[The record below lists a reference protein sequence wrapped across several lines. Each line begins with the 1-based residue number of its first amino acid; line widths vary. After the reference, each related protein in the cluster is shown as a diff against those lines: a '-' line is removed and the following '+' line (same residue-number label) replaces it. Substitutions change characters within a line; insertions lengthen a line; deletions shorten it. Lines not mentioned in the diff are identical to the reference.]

1 MSNRVALV
9 TGGSRG
15 IGRVICTEL
24 AGKGYDVVTCF
35 SHGKDAAQETVSI
48 CREYG
53 VRAEA
58 YCCDVAEEADVIRL
72 FASIKEEFGGVDV
85 LVNNAGITRDG
96 LILKMNQ
103 KDFSEVISTNLN
115 GTFLCSREAAKQML
129 RKRSGRIINISS
141 VVGLRGNAGQV
152 NYASSKAG
160 VIGLAKSLAKE
171 LGGKGITVNAVAPGF
186 IQTDMTAELSD
197 EMKKYWETQIPRKR
211 VGRPEDVANAVCF
224 LAAEESDYITG
235 QVIAVDGGMSM

>member
-103 KDFSEVISTNLN
+103 KDFSEIISTNLN

-171 LGGKGITVNAVAPGF
+171 LGGKGITVNTVAPGF

-211 VGRPEDVANAVCF
+211 AGRSEDVANAVCF

>member
-35 SHGKDAAQETVSI
+35 SHGKDAAQETVSL

-171 LGGKGITVNAVAPGF
+171 LGGKGITVNTVAPGF

>member
-35 SHGKDAAQETVSI
+35 SHGKDAAQETVSL

-160 VIGLAKSLAKE
+160 VIGLAKSLARE

-197 EMKKYWETQIPRKR
+197 EMKKYWEMQIPRKR
-211 VGRPEDVANAVCF
+211 AGRPEDVANAVCF

>member
-171 LGGKGITVNAVAPGF
+171 LGGKGITVNTVAPGF
-186 IQTDMTAELSD
+186 IQTDMTAELSQT
-197 EMKKYWETQIPRKR
+197 K
-211 VGRPEDVANAVCF
+211 
-224 LAAEESDYITG
+224 
-235 QVIAVDGGMSM
+235 

>member
-1 MSNRVALV
+1 M
-9 TGGSRG
+9 
-15 IGRVICTEL
+15 
-24 AGKGYDVVTCF
+24 VTCF

-72 FASIKEEFGGVDV
+72 FASIKEEFDGVDV

-171 LGGKGITVNAVAPGF
+171 LGGNVVADSVDSFYLVDNLVGYLCHEVVGKMGPVGGHCIGGGDGTKGYRMLVGALVAHDSHTAHGGEQDCACLPYLVVEAYLDLAVGH
-186 IQTDMTAELSD
+186 
-197 EMKKYWETQIPRKR
+197 
-211 VGRPEDVANAVCF
+211 C
-224 LAAEESDYITG
+224 
-235 QVIAVDGGMSM
+235 GGHSGG

>member
-35 SHGKDAAQETVSI
+35 SHGKDAAQETVSL

-141 VVGLRGNAGQV
+141 VVGLRGNAGRSTTLPARQ
-152 NYASSKAG
+152 
-160 VIGLAKSLAKE
+160 E
-171 LGGKGITVNAVAPGF
+171 
-186 IQTDMTAELSD
+186 
-197 EMKKYWETQIPRKR
+197 
-211 VGRPEDVANAVCF
+211 
-224 LAAEESDYITG
+224 
-235 QVIAVDGGMSM
+235 

>member
-171 LGGKGITVNAVAPGF
+171 LGGKGITVNTVAPGF

-211 VGRPEDVANAVCF
+211 AGRPEDVANAVCF

-235 QVIAVDGGMSM
+235 QVIAVDGGMST

>member
-171 LGGKGITVNAVAPGF
+171 LGGKGITVNTVAPGF

-197 EMKKYWETQIPRKR
+197 EMKKYWETQNPRKR
-211 VGRPEDVANAVCF
+211 AGRPEDVANAVCF

>member
-171 LGGKGITVNAVAPGF
+171 LGGKGITVNTVAPGF

-197 EMKKYWETQIPRKR
+197 EMKKYWEMQIPRKR
-211 VGRPEDVANAVCF
+211 AGRPEDVANAVCF

>member
-35 SHGKDAAQETVSI
+35 SHGKDAAKETVSL

-160 VIGLAKSLAKE
+160 VIGLAKSLARE

>member
-35 SHGKDAAQETVSI
+35 SHGKDAAQETVSL

-85 LVNNAGITRDG
+85 LVNNAGITKDG

-115 GTFLCSREAAKQML
+115 GTFLCSREAAKHML

-160 VIGLAKSLAKE
+160 VIGLAKSLARE

-211 VGRPEDVANAVCF
+211 TGRPEDVANAVCF

>member
-35 SHGKDAAQETVSI
+35 SHGKDAAQETVSL

-103 KDFSEVISTNLN
+103 N

-160 VIGLAKSLAKE
+160 VIGLAKSLARE

-211 VGRPEDVANAVCF
+211 AGRPEDVANAVCF

>member
-1 MSNRVALV
+1 MSGRVALV

-15 IGRVICTEL
+15 IGRIICIEL
-24 AGKGYDVVTCF
+24 AKKGYDVVTCF
-35 SHGKDAAQETVSI
+35 SHGKDAAGETVSL
-48 CREYG
+48 CREHG
-53 VRAEA
+53 ARAEA
-58 YCCDVAEEADVIRL
+58 YSCNVADEAEVIRL
-72 FASIKEEFGGVDV
+72 FALIKEEFGGVDV

-96 LILKMNQ
+96 LILKMSR
-103 KDFSEVISTNLN
+103 KDFSDVISINLT
-115 GTFLCSREAAKQML
+115 GTFLCSREASKQML

-160 VIGLAKSLAKE
+160 IIGLTRSLAKE
-171 LGGKGITVNAVAPGF
+171 LGGKGITVNAIAPGF

-197 EMKKYWETQIPRKR
+197 EMKKYWESQIPRKR
-211 VGRPEDVANAVCF
+211 AGRPEDVANAVCF

>member
-35 SHGKDAAQETVSI
+35 SHGKDAAQETVSL

-72 FASIKEEFGGVDV
+72 FSSIKEEFGGVDV

-160 VIGLAKSLAKE
+160 VIGLAKSLARE